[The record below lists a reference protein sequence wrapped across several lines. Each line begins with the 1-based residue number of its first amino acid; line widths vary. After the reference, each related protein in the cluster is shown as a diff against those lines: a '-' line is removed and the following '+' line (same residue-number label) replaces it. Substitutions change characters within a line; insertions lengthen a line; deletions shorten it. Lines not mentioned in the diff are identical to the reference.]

1 MNSNIKLNVG
11 LVKGILKAYYLRNS
25 STTAVRIL
33 SLLPKLSNYSV
44 ICSVLENFISRG
56 ETLDFENLEREIRAY
71 VFQTGRKLSSEE
83 EILISEIKGK
93 GGETYLTSLGT
104 DDFDYIF
111 EKIKEF
117 LKYVEISGFLSSIE
131 KVLSMQ
137 SIDADIDSSE
147 FGVDMIIR
155 MMQRSL
161 ERVVQVESEAGGLD
175 FLTYDESSLEMR
187 PYVKFTEESQRVM
200 TGLSVIDNSITKG
213 LGLQK
218 GWFSV
223 ITAGTGIGKTTFLT
237 NIAAQSFLLGYRVLY
252 ISLEMSKEE
261 IAKRIDSI
269 ITGIPLIDIDKSIH
283 AVRACQILK
292 ERISKA
298 PTRTGVKRDLT
309 IIYFPSFT
317 LSVYQIP
324 IILDEFKIQGKEFDV
339 VIIDFADFFR
349 PENKNIPY
357 WESSAE
363 AFVVLPGVARK
374 KNVVILTA
382 TQVNKRDAET
392 DDLSLASVYGSS
404 SKTFG
409 ADLVIA
415 VSKPQNQQDTFQRIV
430 RVLKFRHG
438 DPSTEALI
446 SLNPATLKIESIG
459 G

>member
-1 MNSNIKLNVG
+1 MSELRLNAGLIKGV
-11 LVKGILKAYYLRNS
+11 LKAYYLRES
-25 STTAVRIL
+25 STTAMRIL
-33 SLLPKLSNYSV
+33 TLLSRLTNYST
-44 ICSVLENFISRG
+44 ICATLEEFVARG
-56 ETLDFENLEREIRAY
+56 ETISFENLEREIRAY
-71 VFQTGRKLSSEE
+71 ALQYKRRLSPEE
-83 EILISEIKGK
+83 ELLISEIKGK
-93 GGETYLTSLGT
+93 GGEVYLRSLGT
-104 DDFDYIF
+104 DDLDYIF

-131 KVLSMQ
+131 KIV
-137 SIDADIDSSE
+137 SSGVE
-147 FGVDMIIR
+147 GNEVGVDLIIR

-175 FLTYDESSLEMR
+175 YITYDESNLDTR

-200 TGLSVIDNSITKG
+200 TGLAIIDNTITKG

-261 IAKRIDSI
+261 ISKRIDSI
-269 ITGIPLIDIDKSIH
+269 ITGIPLVDIDKSIY
-283 AVRACQILK
+283 AARACQLLK
-292 ERISKA
+292 DRISKA
-298 PTRTGVKRDLT
+298 PSRTGRKRDLT
-309 IIYFPSFT
+309 IVYFPSFT

-339 VIIDFADFFR
+339 VIIDFADFFK
-349 PENKNIPY
+349 PESKNVPY
-357 WESSAE
+357 WESAAE

-374 KNVVILTA
+374 KNIAIITA
-382 TQVNKRDAET
+382 TQVSKRDAEN

-409 ADLVIA
+409 ADLVLA

-430 RVLKFRHG
+430 KVLKFRHG
-438 DPSTEALI
+438 DPSIESTIL
-446 SLNPATLKIESIG
+446 LNPATLKIESIG

>member
-349 PENKNIPY
+349 PENK
-357 WESSAE
+357 
-363 AFVVLPGVARK
+363 
-374 KNVVILTA
+374 
-382 TQVNKRDAET
+382 
-392 DDLSLASVYGSS
+392 
-404 SKTFG
+404 
-409 ADLVIA
+409 
-415 VSKPQNQQDTFQRIV
+415 
-430 RVLKFRHG
+430 
-438 DPSTEALI
+438 
-446 SLNPATLKIESIG
+446 
-459 G
+459 